1 MASEQGL
8 VIASILFILFWMW
21 TLDEGHS
28 SLLGYAMRSVV
39 VVAYQIL
46 VIEYDR
52 TSITVSEWIANFL
65 VWSHWASAVT
75 VFLFPDPRF
84 KRKRIYA

>member
-1 MASEQGL
+1 
-8 VIASILFILFWMW
+8 
-21 TLDEGHS
+21 
-28 SLLGYAMRSVV
+28 V